1 MKRIINTS
9 TLETVWSGSDYL
21 VDGIPAT
28 VEPPLYLLTD
38 VTRPAPDYDAASHRL
53 QSIPAHADLAAEEWV
68 TSSYEAVALSPA
80 DITAN
85 TYNSD
90 RSDLAD
96 YWSSQPAWIRGP
108 FDASYQSAVSLLD
121 QHDIDAAIAILTYAP
136 VPSAYDADQL
146 ATFEPVRATLLAGL
160 EALRGE

>member
-1 MKRIINTS
+1 MKRIYSN
-9 TLETVWSGSDYL
+9 LDLRTVWRGTEYL
-21 VDGIPAT
+21 VDGLPAT
-28 VEPPLYLLTD
+28 VDPPLYLLTD

-80 DITAN
+80 DIAAN

>member
-21 VDGIPAT
+21 VDGLPAT

-38 VTRPAPDYDAASHRL
+38 VTRPAPDYDASTHRL
-53 QSIPAHADLAAEEWV
+53 QSVPAHADLAAEEWV

-80 DITAN
+80 DIAAN
-85 TYNSD
+85 TYNS
-90 RSDLAD
+90 
-96 YWSSQPAWIRGP
+96 
-108 FDASYQSAVSLLD
+108 
-121 QHDIDAAIAILTYAP
+121 DAAIAILTYAP
-136 VPSAYDADQL
+136 VPSDYDADQL